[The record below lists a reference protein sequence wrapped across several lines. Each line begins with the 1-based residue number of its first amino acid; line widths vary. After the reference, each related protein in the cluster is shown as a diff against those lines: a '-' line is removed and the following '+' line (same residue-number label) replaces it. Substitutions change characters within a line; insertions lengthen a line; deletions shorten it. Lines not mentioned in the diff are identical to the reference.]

1 MITIPVTDVDNIESA
16 DTGGS
21 APQRATA
28 VVIPR
33 GTVDVCIDLSAQL
46 FATPELATWLR
57 AGCVHSK
64 RASNPAPIMA
74 P

>member
-33 GTVDVCIDLSAQL
+33 GTVDVCTIFQRNCS
-46 FATPELATWLR
+46 R
-57 AGCVHSK
+57 
-64 RASNPAPIMA
+64 PAKHWRG
-74 P
+74 